1 MGLFMYEY
9 KYFSCIYMKNTLK
22 KWGTAS
28 VCICKLMQVFNE
40 FYKPLQDIMI
50 GIFYETSY

>member
-40 FYKPLQDIMI
+40 FYKPLQDIMT
-50 GIFYETSY
+50 GFFDETYY